1 MTPPPQVLTVLTTI
15 TEDFTEYVTYVP
27 VTITNGGSGSET
39 ITVTQTV
46 TEQNTVTVDGN
57 GNGCAPTGTSTQSPP
72 PPPHPTGSGSGG
84 SSFYPSAIYHYD
96 VSTGAI
102 TCGVEDGLIE
112 KFPTNKGQ
120 DITTLVTFTYP
131 EESAGKK
138 CQFEFF
144 LSTASTLE
152 GSGKIDVFTS
162 LAPAPGCK
170 AAWPPG
176 NQRNV
181 HAGRLSAHV
190 GAFATWDA
198 TYGASYLTEPTDCKA
213 PGTQEGIELVGVY
226 DEDHV
231 AWFPDGS
238 GARIIYN

>member
-1 MTPPPQVLTVLTTI
+1 LTTI
-15 TEDFTEYVTYVP
+15 TDEFTSYVTYVP
-27 VTITNGGSGSET
+27 VTVTGNAGP
-39 ITVTQTV
+39 TVTV
-46 TEQNTVTVDGN
+46 TETVTVDGN
-57 GNGCAPTGTSTQSPP
+57 GNGCAPTGTSTQVAPP
-72 PPPHPTGSGSGG
+72 SQSTNPSGG

-112 KFPTNKGQ
+112 KFPANKGH

-144 LSTASTLE
+144 LSSASTLE

-162 LAPAPGCK
+162 LNPAPGCK
-170 AAWPPG
+170 ASWPPG

-198 TYGASYLTEPTDCKA
+198 TYGTSYLTEPTDCKA